1 MSCMGCKECKE
12 RRRLARDALLRSAV
26 GEAAVHVV
34 KGAAEQVGTKK
45 ETATVDHKE
54 AVAKRKS
61 GVAGKKTGLSKP
73 AQE

>member
-1 MSCMGCKECKE
+1 MSCKECEE
-12 RRRLARDALLRSAV
+12 RRRLAREALLRSAV

-34 KGAAEQVGTKK
+34 KGAAELVGIKK
-45 ETATVDHKE
+45 KKTATADRKK

-61 GVAGKKTGLSKP
+61 GAAGKRTGSSKP

>member
-1 MSCMGCKECKE
+1 MSCKECEE

-34 KGAAEQVGTKK
+34 KGAAELVGIKK
-45 ETATVDHKE
+45 KTATADRKK
-54 AVAKRKS
+54 AGAKRKKK
-61 GVAGKKTGLSKP
+61 AGSVKT